1 MKDLLFNSSK
11 AVANMNRIEGFDPLS
26 VARTIQEECQADQ
39 LYLDVKYRKLW
50 FRLCNPNGKIEKK
63 ILALKENM
71 AIVEARVYLDK
82 NDTPDSYI
90 ASALSQKFKTDDP
103 KFGNKFLEMAET
115 AATGRAL
122 SDAGFGI
129 QFADVGEENDPSQ
142 VDAGIPVQTS
152 QEIPPEL
159 TQSYPAEEETF
170 CGQPVS
176 KPEYTSFG
184 QIAYPEYT
192 AMPPVQQQNL
202 NQQPTFMP
210 VKQVAVSKLAGNSV
224 QTMPQLDFRQPVET
238 LLSQLTYE
246 QALAVRIGGRGAN
259 AGKTM
264 GQIAVQNP
272 RDLEWYRT
280 KYNGPDNLVRAA
292 AQILLEKA
300 AA

>member
-1 MKDLLFNSSK
+1 
-11 AVANMNRIEGFDPLS
+11 MNRIEGFDPLS
-26 VARTIQEECQADQ
+26 VARTIQEEGQADQ

-142 VDAGIPVQTS
+142 VDAGIPGQTS

-159 TQSYPAEEETF
+159 TQSYPAEEDTF

-192 AMPPVQQQNL
+192 AMPP
-202 NQQPTFMP
+202 
-210 VKQVAVSKLAGNSV
+210 VSKLAGNSV

>member
-1 MKDLLFNSSK
+1 M
-11 AVANMNRIEGFDPLS
+11 
-26 VARTIQEECQADQ
+26 
-39 LYLDVKYRKLW
+39 
-50 FRLCNPNGKIEKK
+50 
-63 ILALKENM
+63 
-71 AIVEARVYLDK
+71 
-82 NDTPDSYI
+82 
-90 ASALSQKFKTDDP
+90 
-103 KFGNKFLEMAET
+103 
-115 AATGRAL
+115 
-122 SDAGFGI
+122 
-129 QFADVGEENDPSQ
+129 GEENDPSQ

-210 VKQVAVSKLAGNSV
+210 VKQAAVSKLAGNSV

-246 QALAVRIGGRGAN
+246 QALAVRIGGRGQTPVRLWGRLQCRTQEIWNGTALN
-259 AGKTM
+259 TM
-264 GQIAVQNP
+264 DQIIWFVQLP
-272 RDLEWYRT
+272 RYCLKKQQHRRVITEA
-280 KYNGPDNLVRAA
+280 LV
-292 AQILLEKA
+292 
-300 AA
+300 